1 MIFVIAFFEQLNF
14 YIFQYDHKQIP
25 IYDRE
30 IISAIGYMSIR
41 LLILSIALFV
51 ASPESDYSNVK
62 LFCKDLPVEQVKCG
76 GDDLDKQFSRS
87 TEVIIYLSIDWIRN

>member
-1 MIFVIAFFEQLNF
+1 M
-14 YIFQYDHKQIP
+14 
-25 IYDRE
+25 YDRK
-30 IISAIGYMSIR
+30 IIPAIDYMSIR
-41 LLILSIALFV
+41 LLTLSIALLV

-87 TEVIIYLSIDWIRN
+87 TEVIIYDYISIDLVIKINHLKIIMNVYNVSQLT